1 MKQRLKHKSKT
12 CMIDIRNGRNGMMNS
27 IDNIYGIMNFL
38 MNKNINNNM
47 YRKIIMSALFLCT
60 AILTSCTDLIF
71 DDRSGC
77 DRGVF
82 VNFKYDYNLQ
92 HSDMFADHVG
102 EVTVYV
108 FDENGRYVTSQ
119 IEGNEEGNT
128 PLKDDDYS
136 MFFDLPVGKY
146 QFVAYGMQRKYS
158 DLLLEEGAKFTRS
171 EYLDNEDFFMEDL
184 KTELSN
190 RVSENDG
197 KVYID
202 HKNLPLD
209 TLWHSKSDA
218 LVEVVQ
224 GKYVYHTLSLVR
236 NTKTISVVLRDIENP
251 EAMDINDYEMC
262 IEGANVILNHDN
274 TPDNSVRAICTP
286 YVSWNTQDP
295 DLKGRSGVGNM
306 GHADFMTSRIV
317 FHESLADDERL
328 VVKSK
333 KTGKVVIEV
342 NLPDLLSRLSS
353 YDEMHRY
360 TKQEFLDRGYDY
372 DLTFFLSGGSWAYAN
387 VSIGVLGWSVRVQNV
402 EL

>member
-1 MKQRLKHKSKT
+1 
-12 CMIDIRNGRNGMMNS
+12 
-27 IDNIYGIMNFL
+27 
-38 MNKNINNNM
+38 
-47 YRKIIMSALFLCT
+47 MSALFLCT

-82 VNFKYDYNLQ
+82 VKFKYDYNLQ

-108 FDENGRYVTSQ
+108 FDENGRYVTGKVEGN
-119 IEGNEEGNT
+119 IEGST

-158 DLLLEEGAKFTRS
+158 DLLDEEGAKFVRS
-171 EYLDNEDFFMEDL
+171 RGINDRNILMEDL
-184 KTELSN
+184 KVELSHIK
-190 RVSENDG
+190 SDIDG
-197 KVYID
+197 NVYID

-209 TLWHSKSDA
+209 TLWHAKSDA

-224 GKYVYHTLSLVR
+224 GEYVYDTLSLVR
-236 NTKTISVVLRDIENP
+236 NTKTISVVIRDLDNP
-251 EAMDINDYEMC
+251 ESMDIDNYEMS
-262 IEGANVILNHDN
+262 IRGANVILNHDN
-274 TPDNSVRAICTP
+274 SPDNSVRAVCTP
-286 YVSWNTQDP
+286 YVKWNTYDP
-295 DLKGRSGVGNM
+295 DADSRSGVGVM

-317 FHESLADDERL
+317 RHDNIAEDEVL
-328 VVKSK
+328 VVKNRE
-333 KTGKVVIEV
+333 TGKNVIEV
-342 NLPDLLSRLSS
+342 NLPDILTRLSS

-387 VSIGVLGWSVRVQNV
+387 VSIGVLGWSVRIQNV
-402 EL
+402 SL